1 MTRFVVVLTLALL
14 AYNGAVSFLPAYPV
28 LYVPLNVTAAVLV
41 LFAGRRAGLTFG
53 EVGLRRSTV
62 GRGVAWGAAFAGV
75 VVLGIAVAAAV
86 PGLRFMLDDARV
98 AGIGIGLLAYRT
110 LLRIPFGTVLLEE
123 LAFRGVLF
131 AAWTRVH
138 GVVRAAVGSSI
149 VFGVWHVRP
158 AIELL
163 DTNGLAGGSAGRIG
177 AVVAAVV
184 FTAGAGVLFCWL
196 RVRSQSLVAPLVA
209 HAAINSLA
217 TVAAFAVQ

>member
-138 GVVRAAVGSSI
+138 GVVRAAVGGADRCGGGRG
-149 VFGVWHVRP
+149 GVHGGGGC
-158 AIELL
+158 ALL
-163 DTNGLAGGSAGRIG
+163 LAAG
-177 AVVAAVV
+177 AVPEPRCSTCRPRRDQLIGDGRCLRRPMSRRRRGCAA
-184 FTAGAGVLFCWL
+184 AASL
-196 RVRSQSLVAPLVA
+196 RRR
-209 HAAINSLA
+209 AI
-217 TVAAFAVQ
+217 